1 MRLNDP
7 RLALFLMVA
16 GDATGNSFL
25 PVYARGLHAT
35 GDSALNGFISDAM
48 AGGLP
53 VSVFWLAVAAT
64 QLTTGLWER
73 GRDHRALFGLSILL
87 STIALVLCGRAG
99 SVTELI
105 VWRAVGG
112 LGYGATMILAQDA
125 IIRSMGPQARTLA
138 SGAYLSAFFSGAII
152 GTLAGST
159 LAEPLGFGGTL
170 IAGAVVS
177 ALGAA
182 LTRLFTPHR
191 ESLPPQR
198 LRPGVLL
205 RNRPLLGLVLL
216 AALPSRLING
226 GFVFY
231 LLPLYLHH
239 LGTPPATIGW
249 IAMIYALIQATTTT
263 FWSRLID
270 RTGRPLLFTVV
281 GVTLSGLAMLVIP
294 GGWTDLWGAVAAIT
308 LLGIAQSIGMSPQIT
323 VLFKISQADMERFGR
338 TTILGIYRVCER
350 AGLFIGPMAM
360 AWCADRW
367 GDATALVTFGSMAL
381 TASLLLI
388 VAALLGA
395 YSDGGPSIPAREQG
409 EAL

>member
-16 GDATGNSFL
+16 GDATGNSFM
-25 PVYARGLHAT
+25 PVYARGLYAS
-35 GDSALNGFISDAM
+35 GGPVFNGFVSEAV
-48 AGGLP
+48 ATGLP
-53 VSVFWLAVAAT
+53 VSIFWLAVAVT

-73 GRDHRALFGLSILL
+73 GRDHRTLFGVAILL
-87 STIALVLCGRAG
+87 STVAVGMCGLAG
-99 SVTELI
+99 NVAELA
-105 VWRAVGG
+105 VWRAIGG
-112 LGYGATMILAQDA
+112 LGYGAAMILAQDA
-125 IIRSMGPQARTLA
+125 IIRAMGPQARTLA

-170 IAGAVVS
+170 IAGAFVS
-177 ALGAA
+177 AVGAA
-182 LTRLFTPHR
+182 LTRTFASHR

-226 GFVFY
+226 GFVFC
-231 LLPLYLHH
+231 LLPLYLHQ

-270 RTGRPLLFTVV
+270 RTGRSFLFTVV

-294 GGWTDLWGAVAAIT
+294 GGWSGVWGVVAAVT

-323 VLFKISQADMERFGR
+323 VLFAIARPDMERFGR

-367 GDATALVTFGSMAL
+367 GNDTALAVFGSVAL
-381 TASLLLI
+381 AAALGLT

-395 YSDGGPSIPAREQG
+395 YPEGGPSVPVREPE